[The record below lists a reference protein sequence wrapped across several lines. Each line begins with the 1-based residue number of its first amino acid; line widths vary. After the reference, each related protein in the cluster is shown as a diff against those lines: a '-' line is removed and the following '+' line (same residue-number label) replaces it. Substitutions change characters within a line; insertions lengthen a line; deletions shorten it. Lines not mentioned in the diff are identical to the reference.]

1 MRFDPETLVTMRKF
15 FYYITTLL
23 FAVTALK
30 GQTDSVYAG
39 KLSLYA
45 FEYASGH
52 QEVYL
57 NDGNGGYEKVMLS
70 TANILGPFKV
80 ALSDQNEA
88 YIHERSIDA
97 EGEETYPLIARIKI
111 PATVRNPLVI
121 LVPSSKKLP
130 YFSLVL
136 EGNRSNFP
144 EGSYSLVNFSKND
157 IRALIGEMP
166 VYAPS
171 GKITAFDP
179 SSNSEKLLDVH
190 FQYKGVGKWKTFGRT
205 RWVNDGRKRV
215 LLCAFMNQDMQ
226 RMQIRGI
233 PLRRDL

>member
-1 MRFDPETLVTMRKF
+1 MRRLIYYFTTVLLALSTLN
-15 FYYITTLL
+15 
-23 FAVTALK
+23 A
-30 GQTDSVYAG
+30 QTESVYGG

-45 FEYASGH
+45 FQYASGH

-57 NDGNGGYEKVMLS
+57 NDGDGGYEKVMLS
-70 TANILGPFKV
+70 VANILGPFKV

-88 YIHERSIDA
+88 YLHERKVDA
-97 EGEETYPLIARIKI
+97 EGEESYPLIARIKI

-157 IRALIGEMP
+157 IRALIGKTR

-179 SSNSEKLLDVH
+179 SSSSEKLLDVH
-190 FQYKGVGKWKTFGRT
+190 FQYKGVDQWKTFGRT

-215 LLCAFMNQDMQ
+215 LLCAFMNPDMQ

-233 PLRRDL
+233 PLR